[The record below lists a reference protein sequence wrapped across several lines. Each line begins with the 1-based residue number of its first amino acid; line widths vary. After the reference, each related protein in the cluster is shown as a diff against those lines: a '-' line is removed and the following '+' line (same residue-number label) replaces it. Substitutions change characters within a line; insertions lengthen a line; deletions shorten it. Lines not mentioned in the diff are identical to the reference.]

1 MLDSILL
8 VDESCDSLSDEEI
21 NSSPLFKLGRSPV
34 SAVDDTPIIV
44 EDVREPNPIP
54 VDVGLDSDT
63 EDAAVDNGALRDGV
77 VVEVELD
84 SGLVEDVVS
93 VLPLAVADVRV
104 FAFDAAVEVAAE
116 GVVTED
122 NDAGV
127 ADVVSVEVLVE
138 LACAVVVVT
147 GGDVFVFVVVVGAT
161 TTYDVP
167 NPNKCPQYLLS
178 SMSSSKNI
186 SFIRKNVWPVSKASE
201 PA

>member
-8 VDESCDSLSDEEI
+8 LDESCDSISEEEV

-44 EDVREPNPIP
+44 EGVRALDPMPTDV
-54 VDVGLDSDT
+54 VLDSDT
-63 EDAAVDNGALRDGV
+63 EDAAVDKEEMREGV

-84 SGLVEDVVS
+84 SGLVEEVVS
-93 VLPLAVADVRV
+93 VLPLVVADVKVVV
-104 FAFDAAVEVAAE
+104 FDRAVEGATDDVL
-116 GVVTED
+116 TED
-122 NDAGV
+122 KDDGV
-127 ADVVSVEVLVE
+127 ADVVSVVVLVE
-138 LACAVVVVT
+138 LACGVVVVT
-147 GGDVFVFVVVVGAT
+147 GGDVFVFVGA

-167 NPNKCPQYLLS
+167 SPNKCPQYLLS
-178 SMSSSKNI
+178 SISSSKNI

>member
-1 MLDSILL
+1 ML
-8 VDESCDSLSDEEI
+8 DESCDSISDEEV

-34 SAVDDTPIIV
+34 SAVDVTPNIV
-44 EDVREPNPIP
+44 EDVRALDPIP
-54 VDVGLDSDT
+54 ADVGLDSPA
-63 EDAAVDNGALRDGV
+63 EDAAVDNEELRGGV

-84 SGLVEDVVS
+84 SGLDEEVVS
-93 VLPLAVADVRV
+93 VLPLTVADVR
-104 FAFDAAVEVAAE
+104 AGGFDTAVEEAAE
-116 GVVTED
+116 DVIVED
-122 NDAGV
+122 EDDEV
-127 ADVVSVEVLVE
+127 ADVVSVVVLVE
-138 LACAVVVVT
+138 LACVLVVVT
-147 GGDVFVFVVVVGAT
+147 GGDVFVFVGA